1 MPMLQFGLE
10 TLRDVDG
17 GKAAIALDRHIKRA
31 ATDCLDR
38 PGDPKPRSV
47 TLQIEVIPRLD
58 SDGLDCNEVE
68 CRIFVSS
75 KVPPHHTKP
84 LSFGL
89 RKNGILVFNP
99 DSPDAVDQKTLLNDE
114 E

>member
-1 MPMLQFGLE
+1 MPMLQFGLD
-10 TLRDVDG
+10 TLRELDN
-17 GKAAIALDRHIKRA
+17 GKAAIAFDRHVKRA
-31 ATDCLDR
+31 STDCLDR
-38 PGDPKPRSV
+38 PGDPKPRTV
-47 TLQIEVIPRLD
+47 TLEIQLTPRIDPD
-58 SDGLDCNEVE
+58 SLDCTEVE
-68 CRIFVSS
+68 CRILASS
-75 KVPPHHTKP
+75 KVPPHHTKA